1 MRNWVK
7 ITLTL
12 LLALLISGCSTKNLG
27 EGNKPKIDETLEV
40 IDSGSIRTISGIT
53 SIAFEWQKVDDS
65 RVIGYNLYRANLS
78 EESTKLKLVNFIENR
93 YSSHFLDED
102 LTPNTKYAYTFSSGT
117 ANDVESKPTKTF
129 QVMTLP
135 KPEGIAFIQAISNL
149 PRQIKIIWRPHESEA
164 IEYYKV
170 FRSTPQESDW
180 EKLETLEGRLQAEYI
195 DTDLKDN
202 IVYLYKV
209 IAYTFQDIP
218 SLDSEIVKAQ
228 TKALPAGVQSLT
240 ATNNQP
246 KKITLNWEPSPSV
259 DAVRYIIYRN
269 TSPDGSFSELKQL
282 NNATLT
288 YEDFIN
294 EDGKRYFYKVRTID
308 KDGLESSPE
317 VNPVMGITL
326 TKLNKPILTLAQI
339 QGEKAIL
346 NWQPGDNRAKFYNI
360 YKTIKDSFFKTR
372 KEKYTNITDLRFED
386 KDIVRGVEYQYAI
399 EAVDENGIV
408 SEKTNET
415 LLVLPKLL
423 DK

>member
-1 MRNWVK
+1 MKNWLK
-7 ITLTL
+7 IISAL
-12 LLALLISGCSTKNLG
+12 LLTLLISGCSTKNLG

-65 RVIGYNLYRANLS
+65 RVTGYNLYRANLS
-78 EESTKLKLVNFIENR
+78 EESTKLKLVNFVKNR
-93 YSSHFLDED
+93 YASHFLDEG
-102 LTPNTKYAYTFSSGT
+102 LQPNTKYAYTFSSGT

-135 KPEGIAFIQAISNL
+135 QPEPIAFIQAISNL

-170 FRSTPQESDW
+170 FRSTPQDSDW
-180 EKLETLEGRLQAEYI
+180 EKLETLDGRLQAEYI
-195 DTDLKDN
+195 DTKLKDN
-202 IVYLYKV
+202 VVYLYKV
-209 IAYTFQDIP
+209 VAYTFQDIP

-228 TKALPAGVQSLT
+228 TKALPAGVQNLT
-240 ATNNQP
+240 ATNDQP
-246 KKITLNWEPSPSV
+246 KKITLNWQASPSV

-269 TSPDGSFSELKQL
+269 STPDGSFSELKQL
-282 NNATLT
+282 NNDTFT
-288 YEDFIN
+288 FEDFIN
-294 EDGKRYFYKVRTID
+294 EDGKRYFYKVTTID
-308 KDGLESSPE
+308 KDGLESSSE

-360 YKTIKDSFFKTR
+360 YKKIKDGFFKVR
-372 KEKYTNITDLRFED
+372 NEKYTNVTDLRFED
-386 KDIVRGVEYQYAI
+386 KDIVRGVEYQYSI

-408 SEKTNET
+408 SERTNET